1 MNRSEHVEIKKHGNT
16 YKEVSFCPECGCGE
30 TTVIESG
37 LWQDDDSFLVI
48 FNRYG
53 DGKKYRC
60 NECGC
65 EYVVCA
71 LDKAELV
78 KAKGFARVLCICAGL
93 IFSVLAVMF
102 LASFLLAMADGEG
115 SASYIFHG
123 VCLIASILVCV
134 LFFYLCRD

>member
-1 MNRSEHVEIKKHGNT
+1 MNRSEHVEIKKHGST
-16 YKEVSFCPECGCGE
+16 YKDISFCPECGCGE

-37 LWQDDDSFLVI
+37 LWQEDDSFLVF

-65 EYVVCA
+65 EYVVCV
-71 LDKAELV
+71 LDRAELV
-78 KAKGFARVLCICAGL
+78 KAKGFARVLCVCAGI
-93 IFSVLAVMF
+93 IFSVLCVIFSAF
-102 LASFLLAMADGEG
+102 LTLAIYDGKG
-115 SASYIFHG
+115 FTSYIFYG
-123 VCLIASILVCV
+123 ACLIASILACG